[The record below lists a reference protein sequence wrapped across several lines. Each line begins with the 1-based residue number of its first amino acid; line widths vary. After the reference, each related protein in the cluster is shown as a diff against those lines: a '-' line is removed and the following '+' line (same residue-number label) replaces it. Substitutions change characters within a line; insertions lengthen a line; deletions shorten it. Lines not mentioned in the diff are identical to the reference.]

1 MIRLFSARRA
11 AGGHGTETAFS
22 STGAILMKFNLTQ
35 SKPFLM
41 SVALATAMSGM
52 TFAQSTQPAN
62 PQPANPP
69 SAQQNSAMNSQYSK
83 SEVRDAQQRL
93 QKDGYYTG
101 KIDGQDGPETQQ
113 AIKKF
118 QQSEG
123 LTASGRL
130 DKQTCKKLGV
140 TQK

>member
-1 MIRLFSARRA
+1 
-11 AGGHGTETAFS
+11 
-22 STGAILMKFNLTQ
+22 MKFNLTQ

-62 PQPANPP
+62 PP
-69 SAQQNSAMNSQYSK
+69 STQQNSAMNSQYSK

-93 QKDGYYTG
+93 QKDGYYSG

>member
-1 MIRLFSARRA
+1 
-11 AGGHGTETAFS
+11 
-22 STGAILMKFNLTQ
+22 MKFNLTQ

-62 PQPANPP
+62 PP
-69 SAQQNSAMNSQYSK
+69 STQQNSAMNSQYSK

-93 QKDGYYTG
+93 QKDGYYSG

-123 LTASGRL
+123 LPASGRL